1 VGVSV
6 TLELP
11 FRSNHNRPKAKF
23 SLLFRME
30 QVITTVSPGMDT
42 GGAMAML
49 RIELGVED
57 KEEVMFAS
65 AGIGYTIITWN

>member
-1 VGVSV
+1 
-6 TLELP
+6 
-11 FRSNHNRPKAKF
+11 
-23 SLLFRME
+23 ME